1 MKNSYKLLLTLIS
14 AAIVFTGSSF
24 AQDAKVPKQSVVEKA
39 FKVFPASLESDY
51 QGIVESTIYNVI
63 LLKKYYPTENYSVFI
78 KKLNEIAEENTDPGL
93 RYKAHL
99 ASIYLAFSN
108 IIDVEPKYHVFERE
122 YLFKQITEQLESKL
136 ASR

>member
-1 MKNSYKLLLTLIS
+1 MKITHTILLTLTC
-14 AAIVFTGSSF
+14 AVIVFSGSSF
-24 AQDAKVPKQSVVEKA
+24 AQEAKAPKQSVVERA
-39 FKVFPASLESDY
+39 FKVFPPSLESDY

-99 ASIYLAFSN
+99 ASIYLTFSN
-108 IIDVEPKYHVFERE
+108 MIDIEPKNHAFERE